1 MQILSRHLTILDE
14 TDSTNN
20 YAMRLIEE
28 DAANHGDAWLA
39 MSQTAGK
46 GQRGKKWQS
55 EKGKNILLSIALEPN
70 TIVSEQFY
78 LSAAM
83 ALSARNFFSRH
94 VYTDEKVKLKW
105 PNDIFWGDIK
115 AGGMLIENKIIG
127 QKWTWSVVGLGINI
141 NQEDFDQHHIPKKAV
156 SLKMIRGV
164 DFEVEELAWEL
175 YTDVEKYYKLF
186 EDEEYQKLLNE
197 YNNYLYKKGQTVR
210 LKKNNISFEGEII
223 GVNNTGKLMVKTSML
238 EEFDFGEIEWEV

>member
-14 TDSTNN
+14 TDSSNN
-20 YAMRLIEE
+20 YAMRMI
-28 DAANHGDAWLA
+28 DDSAAQHGDAWLA
-39 MSQTAGK
+39 LHQTAGK

-55 EKGKNILLSIALEPN
+55 EKGKNILLSIALRLD
-70 TIVSEQFY
+70 TIVTEQFY

-83 ALSARNFFSRH
+83 ALAARNFFSRH

-127 QKWTWSVVGLGINI
+127 QKWDWAVVGFGINI
-141 NQEDFDQHHIPKKAV
+141 NQEDFDQHFPKKAV

-164 DFEVEELAWEL
+164 DFDIAELAEEL
-175 YTDVEKYYKLF
+175 YTDVEKYYTLF
-186 EDEEYQKLLNE
+186 EQEEYQKLLNE

-210 LKKNNISFEGEII
+210 FKKNNISFDGEVI
-223 GVNNTGKLMVKTSML
+223 GVNNTGKLMIKTSML